1 MLEPKIVIFGNTA
14 CQQTV
19 AMATRKHGK
28 FVKLRQIV
36 ANNILGK
43 LTKFGGFSVSRSGVI
58 GHRSWRRPQKPPP
71 RSE

>member
-1 MLEPKIVIFGNTA
+1 MLEPKIVIFGKTA

-19 AMATRKHGK
+19 AMATRKNGK
-28 FVKLRQIV
+28 FVKLRKIV

-43 LTKFGGFSVSRSGVI
+43 LTKFGGFSVRRSGVL